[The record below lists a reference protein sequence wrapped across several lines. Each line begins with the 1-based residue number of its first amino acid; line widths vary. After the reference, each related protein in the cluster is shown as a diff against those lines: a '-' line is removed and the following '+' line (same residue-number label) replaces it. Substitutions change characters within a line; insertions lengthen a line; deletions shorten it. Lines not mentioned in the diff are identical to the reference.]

1 MPVDLHSH
9 STFSDGS
16 ATPTELVENAARIGL
31 STLALTDHDTL
42 EGINEATSAAAE
54 CGVDLI
60 PGTELS
66 LQNKWGGMHLV
77 VLWLG
82 NTYGPLQ
89 DRLAELQEG
98 RGSRNQ
104 SIVEELTRLGMP
116 INLHEVQEVAGSGSV
131 GRPHIAEVMVRH
143 GYVPDI
149 KTAFDLWIGNHA
161 PAYAKRKA
169 LTPEEGIG
177 LAVESGAVP
186 VLAHPHTLGIN
197 RSYEMA
203 EVLDELKSYGLVG
216 LEAIYPTYRQ
226 HERDGYADLAR
237 RFGLIPSGGSD
248 YHGTFKPGLDLGV
261 GYGDMTVPDSVRDEL
276 LGARR

>member
-1 MPVDLHSH
+1 MPIDLHSH

-16 ATPTELVENAARIGL
+16 ATPTELVENAVQIGL
-31 STLALTDHDTL
+31 SALALTDHDTL
-42 EGINEATSAAAE
+42 QGIDEAMSAAAKHDL
-54 CGVDLI
+54 DLI

-77 VLWLG
+77 VLWLE
-82 NTYGPLQ
+82 NTDGPLQ
-89 DRLAELQEG
+89 SRLAELQEG

-104 SIVEELTRLGMP
+104 SIVDELTRLGMP
-116 INLHEVQEVAGSGSV
+116 LTLAEVEEVAGDGSV

-177 LAVESGAVP
+177 LALESGAVP

-197 RSYEMA
+197 RAAEMA
-203 EVLDELKSYGLVG
+203 DLLDELKSFGLIG
-216 LEAIYPTYRQ
+216 LEALYPTYRQ
-226 HERDGYADLAR
+226 HERDGYKDLAH
-237 RFGLIPSGGSD
+237 RFGLLPSGGSD
-248 YHGTFKPGLDLGV
+248 YHGTFKAGLDLGT
-261 GYGDMTVPDSVRDEL
+261 GYGDLVVGEAILDGL
-276 LGARR
+276 IGARR

>member
-16 ATPTELVENAARIGL
+16 DTPTELIENAARIGL

-42 EGINEATSAAAE
+42 EGIDEATRAAAVN
-54 CGVDLI
+54 GVDLI

-82 NTYGPLQ
+82 NTEGPLQ
-89 DRLAELQEG
+89 GRLAELQEG

-104 SIVEELTRLGMP
+104 SIVDELTRLGMP
-116 INLHEVQEVAGSGSV
+116 VTLSEVEAVAGRGSV

-177 LAVESGAVP
+177 LAIDSGAVP
-186 VLAHPHTLGIN
+186 ILAHPHTLGIN

-216 LEAIYPTYRQ
+216 LEASYPTYRQ

-248 YHGTFKPGLDLGV
+248 YHGTFKVGLELGI
-261 GYGDMTVPDSVRDEL
+261 GYGDLVVSESVRDEL
-276 LGARR
+276 LEARR